1 MERKYQY
8 RGSATVLLC
17 QSVVYTERLRVK
29 DAASR
34 CRCRLGSCKI
44 ILEIFRQKE
53 CQQFRLKK
61 SRAVPE

>member
-17 QSVVYTERLRVK
+17 QSAV
-29 DAASR
+29 S
-34 CRCRLGSCKI
+34 RCRLGSCKI

-53 CQQFRLKK
+53 CQQFRLNKPG
-61 SRAVPE
+61 SAGVELFGL